1 MPPGQ
6 EEEEEEKR
14 EVVDCMLRR
23 LWATVCQQ
31 KEALAL
37 AQTCYVVQHAA
48 AASGRACP
56 LGLLCEK
63 EDKLRAH
70 T

>member
-1 MPPGQ
+1 MPPGK

-23 LWATVCQQ
+23 LWATVCQK
-31 KEALAL
+31 KEAL

>member
-1 MPPGQ
+1 MPPGK

-31 KEALAL
+31 KALAL
-37 AQTCYVVQHAA
+37 AQTCYVVQHEA

>member
-1 MPPGQ
+1 MPPGK

-14 EVVDCMLRR
+14 GVVDCMLGR

-37 AQTCYVVQHAA
+37 ADVLRGAA
-48 AASGRACP
+48 CGGSKWQ
-56 LGLLCEK
+56 GLSVGLIVRK
-63 EDKLRAH
+63 RR
-70 T
+70 